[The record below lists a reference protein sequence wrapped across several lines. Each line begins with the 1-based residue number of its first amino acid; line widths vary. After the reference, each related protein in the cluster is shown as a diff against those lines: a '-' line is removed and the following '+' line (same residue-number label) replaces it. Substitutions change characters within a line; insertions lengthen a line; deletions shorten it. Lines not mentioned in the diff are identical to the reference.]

1 VNNEV
6 IQSPHNPRVKNLVR
20 LRNARQRH
28 RQGFFLIEG
37 YRENNRAISQGLTLQ
52 TLYYCPENFKA
63 NDAKGII
70 DRAASKGVEIFR
82 LSPLAFAKCS
92 HRENP
97 DGLLAVA
104 PIWETKLE
112 DVRFAASALLLVV
125 ESVEKPGNLGN
136 LIRTADAA
144 GADALIVTDPV
155 ADIFNPNVI
164 RNSQGALFGFP
175 VVVCDNESALAWLKK
190 KGIQILAT
198 SPTAAEEYWRADF
211 KAAVAI
217 AVGSEKDGLS
227 DFWLNKTTHRI
238 KMPMAGNS
246 DSLNV
251 NVAAAIA
258 LFEAVRQRST

>member
-1 VNNEV
+1 M
-6 IQSPHNPRVKNLVR
+6 R
-20 LRNARQRH
+20 LRNARHRH

-37 YRENNRAISQGLTLQ
+37 YREINRALAQGLTLH
-52 TLYYCPENFKA
+52 TLYFCRENLKA
-63 NDAKGII
+63 DDANSIV
-70 DRAASKGVEIFR
+70 DRAALKGVEVCR
-82 LSPLAFAKCS
+82 LSPSAFAKCS

-144 GADALIVTDPV
+144 GADALIVADPV

-190 KGIQILAT
+190 RGVQVLAT
-198 SPTAAEEYWRADF
+198 SPAANEEYWRADF
-211 KAAVAI
+211 KVAVAI
-217 AVGSEKDGLS
+217 VVGSEKDGLS
-227 DFWLNKTTHRI
+227 DFWLTKATHRI

-251 NVAAAIA
+251 NAAAAIA